1 MDRMDSDE
9 SLDED
14 SDEYASIHFS
24 DDDQAQ
30 QIQRQTMMEST
41 KAIVVEANTEEE
53 DNDAE
58 GGEDDLNET

>member
-1 MDRMDSDE
+1 
-9 SLDED
+9 
-14 SDEYASIHFS
+14 
-24 DDDQAQ
+24 
-30 QIQRQTMMEST
+30 MMEST